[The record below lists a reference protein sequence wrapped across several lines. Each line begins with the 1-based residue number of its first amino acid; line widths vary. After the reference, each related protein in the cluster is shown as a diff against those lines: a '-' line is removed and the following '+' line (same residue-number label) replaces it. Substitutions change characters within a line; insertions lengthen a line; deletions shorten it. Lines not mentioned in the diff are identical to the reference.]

1 MKRWGTLALIVVVLV
16 VVVGG
21 IKAWS
26 IHSMIE
32 GFKAQGIQKEAVST
46 YKVSYQQ
53 WRPTV
58 NVIGSLRAVKGADLS
73 PALAGIVAEI
83 SFKSGEAITAGALLA
98 KLRTADDVARL
109 DALRASPEL
118 ARSIHSRAKAPLEP
132 TAPSTAA

>member
-1 MKRWGTLALIVVVLV
+1 MVCEVLVVIFFFKQRTGYEMRISDWSSDVCSSDLKYMKRWGTLALIVVVLV

-58 NVIGSLRAVKGADLS
+58 NVIGSLRAVK
-73 PALAGIVAEI
+73 EI
-83 SFKSGEAITAGALLA
+83 G
-98 KLRTADDVARL
+98 
-109 DALRASPEL
+109 RA
-118 ARSIHSRAKAPLEP
+118 HV
-132 TAPSTAA
+132 

>member
-73 PALAGIVAEI
+73 PELAGIVDEI
-83 SFKSGEAITAGALLA
+83 SFKSGEDIKRSEEHT
-98 KLRTADDVARL
+98 
-109 DALRASPEL
+109 SEL
-118 ARSIHSRAKAPLEP
+118 QSLMR
-132 TAPSTAA
+132 